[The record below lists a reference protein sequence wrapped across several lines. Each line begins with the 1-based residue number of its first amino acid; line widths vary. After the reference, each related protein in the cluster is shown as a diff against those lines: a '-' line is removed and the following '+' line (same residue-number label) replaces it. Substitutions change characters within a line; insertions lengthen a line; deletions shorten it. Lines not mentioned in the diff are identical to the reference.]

1 MVLVGSGSVLFDK
14 DPDSGYIRIHKF
26 LDTDLDPGKCNGF
39 GGGGSGSATVD

>member
-14 DPDSGYIRIHKF
+14 DPDSGYIRIPKF
-26 LDTDLDPGKCNGF
+26 LDTDPGKCNGF